1 MGQRWLSSSSQL
13 VPNASRA
20 QRHLPSQCDPCFL
33 PADYPLTLCPSPALP
48 EELTPP
54 HASSTSSLHPRPS
67 VPLPVPLSLC
77 LSPAEW
83 LCLPLCSEES
93 HNAPT
98 LLHAHLGRPCLPA
111 SQISLLSSPRRPPE
125 PELFMY
131 IPDAPLSRMPHW
143 LMGATRAG
151 LYSGLPNPPSCLCP
165 SRPEGR
171 LRSMEQLHRRH
182 RTVAHP
188 RGPALSVQS
197 IGRLS

>member
-1 MGQRWLSSSSQL
+1 MSHGEQKWARGGSAAALS
-13 VPNASRA
+13 
-20 QRHLPSQCDPCFL
+20 
-33 PADYPLTLCPSPALP
+33 LC
-48 EELTPP
+48 LTPP
-54 HASSTSSLHPRPS
+54 GPKGIFLPSAIPASFLPTTHSLSVPHPLSQKSSHLPTPPAPRPS
-67 VPLPVPLSLC
+67 IPVPLSLC

-83 LCLPLCSEES
+83 LCFPLCSEES
-93 HNAPT
+93 HNVPP
-98 LLHAHLGRPCLPA
+98 LLHARLGRPCLPA
-111 SQISLLSSPRRPPE
+111 SRISLLSSPRRPPE
-125 PELFMY
+125 PELFTY